1 LIKVLVV
8 DDHILIRKG
17 IILLLEAYSDI
28 EVVGEAGDGEEAII
42 LAAKTNPDVILM
54 DISMPN
60 GLDGFMASQEI
71 MHQNKETKVILL
83 TMHDEEVYLR
93 KAIDINVQ
101 GYIMKK
107 SQSSELFEAI
117 TTVYRGNR
125 YYKAGIP
132 SEQLDKLF
140 DHKGENDASVLTIRE
155 QEIVRFVI
163 LGYTNKQVSE
173 KLHISPKTVENHKA
187 NIMTKLNLK
196 NKSDLIQ
203 YGLNN
208 YYYNL

>member
-1 LIKVLVV
+1 MIKVLVV

-28 EVVGEAGDGEEAII
+28 EVVGEAGDGEEAIL

-60 GLDGFMASQEI
+60 GLDGFMTSQEI
-71 MHQNKETKVILL
+71 MHQNKETKIILL

-117 TTVYRGNR
+117 TTVYRGKR

-187 NIMTKLNLK
+187 NIMAKLNLK